1 MQVYRGLEGLEG
13 KFDSPVITL
22 GNFDGVHR
30 GHLEIFESLKDFA
43 TNRGAD
49 AVVFTFEPH
58 PVKVLRPELGPSLI
72 TTLSEKL
79 KLIKDAGIDAVIL
92 ADFTKE
98 FAAQHP
104 ASFVEEILCD
114 KLDIQMAVVGHD
126 FTFGRGKE
134 GTIEFLSKKGAAAG
148 FDVHVVDALKINGEI
163 VSSTKIRRH
172 ITDGD
177 VSLAALLLGR
187 PYSVEGRVV
196 RGDDR
201 GKHLG
206 FPTANIETYGELFPG
221 NGVYAVNVELGG
233 KTMPGAANVGTRPTF
248 DKKERTIEV
257 HIIDFNGSIYGESLR
272 LAFLDRIRGEIAFS
286 SPETL
291 SIQIQKDVELA
302 KEINGKWRNET

>member
-13 KFDSPVITL
+13 KFGSPVITL

-30 GHLEIFESLKDFA
+30 GHLEIFEKLKGFA
-43 TNRGAD
+43 KDSGSD

-98 FAAQHP
+98 FAEQHP
-104 ASFVEEILCD
+104 ASFVEEILCH
-114 KLDIQMAVVGHD
+114 KLNIRVAVVGHD

-134 GTIEFLSKKGAAAG
+134 GTIEFLYEKGEAAG
-148 FDVHVVDALKINGEI
+148 FDVHVVEALKVNGEV
-163 VSSTKIRRH
+163 VSSTKIRRY

-187 PYSVEGRVV
+187 PYSIEGKVV
-196 RGDDR
+196 RGDSR
-201 GKHLG
+201 GKGLG
-206 FPTANIETYGELFPG
+206 FPTANIETCGELFPK
-221 NGVYAVNVELGG
+221 NGVYAVNVELAGN
-233 KTMPGAANVGTRPTF
+233 TMAGAANVGTRPTF
-248 DKKERTIEV
+248 DKKERSIEV
-257 HIIDFNGSIYGESLR
+257 HIIDFNGSIYGKSVR
-272 LAFLDRIRGEIAFS
+272 LAFLDRIRGEIAFP
-286 SPETL
+286 SPEALSVQKTL
-291 SIQIQKDVELA
+291 DTAYNTE
-302 KEINGKWRNET
+302 